1 MGLQAASYRQV
12 IGYKPQ
18 EVTMG
23 YIDDQKQK
31 AILSDN
37 LNYYIAISG
46 KDQKQIAIELDI
58 NPPTLN
64 QWVNGKAIP
73 SVSMLKKLAEYFGVV
88 LSDLVDVKWDD
99 PEELELTAHEK
110 KLIKAYKMADIGI
123 RNSVDILLNVKK
135 ED

>member
-1 MGLQAASYRQV
+1 
-12 IGYKPQ
+12 
-18 EVTMG
+18 MG

-31 AILSDN
+31 QILSDN
-37 LNYYIAISG
+37 LMHYIELSN

-73 SVSMLKKLAEYFGVV
+73 SVSMLKKLADYFDLT
-88 LSDLVDVKWDD
+88 LSDLVNVRSEQPQEMK
-99 PEELELTAHEK
+99 LTPQEK
-110 KLIKAYKMADIGI
+110 RLISAYKKADKGI
-123 RNSVDILLNVKK
+123 RNSVDILLNLKK